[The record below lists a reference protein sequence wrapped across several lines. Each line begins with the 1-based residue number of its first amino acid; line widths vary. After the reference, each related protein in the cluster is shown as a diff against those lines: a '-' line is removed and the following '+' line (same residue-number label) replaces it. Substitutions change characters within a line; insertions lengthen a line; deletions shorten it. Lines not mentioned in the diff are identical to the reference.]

1 MSIPVQDIIAQA
13 GQIGAEQDMMQEQA
27 MTEMAPQGK
36 FTVDALNRLVKE
48 LNVVLG
54 LFGETYPEFAED
66 IAVFP
71 QEFVAAL
78 SMVRSAADDSG
89 VGLEMEFTEITDD
102 RDLAILAGKIRK
114 LGKDKTFQKFL
125 EDSTLMPEEEV
136 VVEEEVIVPEAPAD
150 DIDAMFAGRV

>member
-13 GQIGAEQDMMQEQA
+13 GQVGMEEDALLQEQF
-27 MTEMAPQGK
+27 MSEAPPGK

-48 LNVVLG
+48 LNVVLEM
-54 LFGETYPEFAED
+54 FGEVYPEFAED

-78 SMVRSAADDSG
+78 SMVRSAAEDAG
-89 VGLEMEFTEITDD
+89 VGFDLEYAEITDD

-136 VVEEEVIVPEAPAD
+136 VVEEVVEEEVPVD

>member
-13 GQIGAEQDMMQEQA
+13 GQVGMEEDALLQEQF
-27 MTEMAPQGK
+27 MSEAPQGK

-48 LNVVLG
+48 LNVVLEM
-54 LFGETYPEFAED
+54 FGEVYPEFAED

-78 SMVRSAADDSG
+78 SMVRSAAEDAG
-89 VGLEMEFTEITDD
+89 VGFDLEYAEITDD
-102 RDLAILAGKIRK
+102 RDLAILAGKVRK

-136 VVEEEVIVPEAPAD
+136 VVEEVVEEEVPVD

>member
-13 GQIGAEQDMMQEQA
+13 GQVGMEEDALLQEQF
-27 MTEMAPQGK
+27 MSEAPQGK

-48 LNVVLG
+48 LNVVLEM
-54 LFGETYPEFAED
+54 FGEVYPEFAED

-78 SMVRSAADDSG
+78 SMVRSAAEDAG
-89 VGLEMEFTEITDD
+89 VGFDLEYAEITDD

-136 VVEEEVIVPEAPAD
+136 VVEEVVEEEVPVD

>member
-13 GQIGAEQDMMQEQA
+13 GQVGMEEDALLQEQF
-27 MTEMAPQGK
+27 MSEAPQGK

-48 LNVVLG
+48 LNVVLEM
-54 LFGETYPEFAED
+54 FGEVYPEFAED

-78 SMVRSAADDSG
+78 SMVRSAAEDAG
-89 VGLEMEFTEITDD
+89 VGFDLEFAEITDD
-102 RDLAILAGKIRK
+102 RDLAILSGKIRK

-136 VVEEEVIVPEAPAD
+136 VVEEVVEEEVPVD
-150 DIDAMFAGRV
+150 DIDAMFAGRG

>member
-1 MSIPVQDIIAQA
+1 MSIPVQDIVAQA
-13 GQIGAEQDMMQEQA
+13 GQVGMEEDALLQEQF
-27 MTEMAPQGK
+27 MSEAPQGK

-48 LNVVLG
+48 LNVVLEM
-54 LFGETYPEFAED
+54 FGEVYPEFAED

-78 SMVRSAADDSG
+78 SMVRSAAEDAG
-89 VGLEMEFTEITDD
+89 VGFDLEYAEITDD

-136 VVEEEVIVPEAPAD
+136 VVEEVVEEEVPVD

>member
-13 GQIGAEQDMMQEQA
+13 GQVGMEEDALLQEQFLA
-27 MTEMAPQGK
+27 EAPQGS

-48 LNVVLG
+48 LNVVLEM
-54 LFGETYPEFAED
+54 FGEVYPEFAED

-78 SMVRSAADDSG
+78 SMVRSAAEDAG
-89 VGLEMEFTEITDD
+89 VGFDLEFAEITDD
-102 RDLAILAGKIRK
+102 RDLAILSGKIRK
-114 LGKDKTFQKFL
+114 LGKDKTFRKFL

-136 VVEEEVIVPEAPAD
+136 VVEEVVEEEVPVD

>member
-13 GQIGAEQDMMQEQA
+13 GQVGMEEDALLQEQF
-27 MTEMAPQGK
+27 MSEAPQGK

-48 LNVVLG
+48 LNVVLEM
-54 LFGETYPEFAED
+54 FGEVYPEFAED

-78 SMVRSAADDSG
+78 SMVRSAAEDAG
-89 VGLEMEFTEITDD
+89 VGFDQEYAEITDD
-102 RDLAILAGKIRK
+102 RDLAILAAKIRK

-136 VVEEEVIVPEAPAD
+136 VVEEVVEEEVPVD